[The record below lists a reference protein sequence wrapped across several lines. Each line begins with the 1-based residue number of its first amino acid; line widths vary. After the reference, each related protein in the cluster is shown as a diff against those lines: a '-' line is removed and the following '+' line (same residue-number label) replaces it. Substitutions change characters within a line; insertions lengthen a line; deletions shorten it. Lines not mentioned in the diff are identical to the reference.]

1 MAGAENSVSSTL
13 IEVADLAKTFGRRQA
28 LADVDLTLN
37 AGEVMG
43 FVGPNGAGKTTTLRI
58 LAGLLKAD
66 RGTGHVLGAPV
77 RGGRDAIRS
86 LVGYMPQRLALY
98 GELTVEQNLA
108 FRAEVYCLPKPR
120 EAVAAIIERF
130 GLGEHRRQRAAWLSG
145 GWARLLQF
153 AASVIHGPRLI
164 LLDEP
169 TAGLDAHAKLEVW
182 RRIGLFADEGA
193 GIIVNTH
200 DLIEAEQ
207 CDRVAIFAMGR
218 IVATGD
224 PASVAAG
231 LSIRTLLVDCEPGL
245 ARRLGATPGVIAAY
259 PQGRRLRLVVRP
271 EDVAAIADLAR
282 SLGAAVEVAPP
293 RLEDAEFGLTAPVE
307 AAP

>member
-1 MAGAENSVSSTL
+1 MAGAENSGATAL
-13 IEVADLAKTFGRRQA
+13 IEVKGLAKRFGRRRA
-28 LADVDLTLN
+28 LIDIGLILRP
-37 AGEVMG
+37 GEVMG

-66 RGTGHVLGAPV
+66 GGEGHVLGAPV
-77 RGGRDAIRS
+77 RGGRDKIRG

-108 FRAEVYCLPKPR
+108 FRAEVYSLPKPR
-120 EAVAAIIERF
+120 EAVAGIIDRF
-130 GLGEHRRQRAAWLSG
+130 GLTDYAGQRAEWLSG

-153 AASVIHGPRLI
+153 AASVIHGPKLI

-169 TAGLDAHAKLEVW
+169 TAGLDAPAKLEVW
-182 RRIGLFADEGA
+182 RRIGLFAGEGA

-200 DLIEAEQ
+200 DLVEAEQ
-207 CDRVAIFAMGR
+207 CDRVTIFAGGH
-218 IVATGD
+218 VAASGD

-231 LSIRTLLVDCEPGL
+231 LSIRTLLAECDSET
-245 ARRLGATPGVIAAY
+245 ARRLGGAPGVIASY

-271 EDVAAIADLAR
+271 GDVDAVAVLAR
-282 SLGAAVEVAPP
+282 ELGAVVEVSPP
-293 RLEDAEFGLTAPVE
+293 RLEDAEFGLASQE
-307 AAP
+307 QSA

>member
-1 MAGAENSVSSTL
+1 MPPVLETRDLTIRFGGHVAVDSVSCAFHAGTL
-13 IEVADLAKTFGRRQA
+13 TAI
-28 LADVDLTLN
+28 
-37 AGEVMG
+37 
-43 FVGPNGAGKTTTLRI
+43 VGPNGAGKTTTLRI
-58 LAGLLKAD
+58 LAGLLRCD
-66 RGTGHVLGAPV
+66 SGTGHVLGAPV
-77 RGGRDAIRS
+77 RGGRDAIRG

-120 EAVAAIIERF
+120 EAVAGIIERF

-245 ARRLGATPGVIAAY
+245 ARRLGAAPGVIAAY

-271 EDVAAIADLAR
+271 RDVAAVTDLAR
-282 SLGAAVEVAPP
+282 GLGAAVEVAPP
-293 RLEDAEFGLTAPVE
+293 RLEDAEFGLAAPLEQVQGKTAP
-307 AAP
+307 